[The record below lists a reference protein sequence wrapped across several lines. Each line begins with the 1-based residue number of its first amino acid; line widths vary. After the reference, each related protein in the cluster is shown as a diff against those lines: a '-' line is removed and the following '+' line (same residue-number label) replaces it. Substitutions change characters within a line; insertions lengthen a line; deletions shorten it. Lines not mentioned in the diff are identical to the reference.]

1 MTAHTPINALLID
14 DDQDISQLLSEYLLK
29 YGIHTDSVPDG
40 PGMQA
45 AMAHKRYDVLILD
58 VMLPGE
64 DGLVLCQKVRANSHI
79 PILMLTARGDATDRV
94 VGLELGADDYMVKPF
109 DPREVVARIRSLL
122 RRSQLDATQ
131 HGAQP
136 VRFDGWTLDPV
147 SREITTPAKLLV
159 PLSNAE
165 YRLLNVFLARPRRVL
180 SRDQLLDA
188 ARGQGVEVLDR
199 SIDLLVSRL
208 RSKLGDD
215 PYGAR
220 LIRTIRGEGY
230 LLDVK
235 VIT

>member
-1 MTAHTPINALLID
+1 MTPNAPILALIVD
-14 DDQDISQLLSEYLLK
+14 DDQDIGQLLSAYLLK
-29 YGIHTDSVPDG
+29 YGMQADSVPDG
-40 PGMQA
+40 PGMHA
-45 AMAHKRYDVLILD
+45 AMACKHYDVLILD
-58 VMLPGE
+58 VMLPGD
-64 DGLVLCQKVRANSHI
+64 DGLSLCQRVRAESHI

-122 RRSQLDATQ
+122 RRSQFDTSAL
-131 HGAQP
+131 GGQP
-136 VRFDGWTLDPV
+136 VSFDGWTLNPV
-147 SREITTPAKLLV
+147 SREITTPANLLV

-180 SRDQLLDA
+180 TRDQLLDA
-188 ARGQGVEVLDR
+188 ARGQGVDASDR

-215 PYGAR
+215 PKECR

-230 LLDVK
+230 LFDVK
-235 VIT
+235 VIA